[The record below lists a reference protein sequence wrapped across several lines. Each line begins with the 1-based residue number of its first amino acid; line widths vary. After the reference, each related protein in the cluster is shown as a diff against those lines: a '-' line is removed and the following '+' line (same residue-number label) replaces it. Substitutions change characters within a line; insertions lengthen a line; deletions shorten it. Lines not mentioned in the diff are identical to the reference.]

1 MSCPLLYAFVWSYC
15 VDRIAYIASSIRCTC
30 GPMARRKLDREGMY
44 REPRPDA
51 LYTVRVRH
59 APVASLSGQR
69 RGQGAVSISGLS
81 LVMGWA
87 PHDQMGRRR
96 T

>member
-1 MSCPLLYAFVWSYC
+1 
-15 VDRIAYIASSIRCTC
+15 
-30 GPMARRKLDREGMY
+30 MARRKLDREGMY